1 MLRKH
6 SDIWRPAN
14 IPQLVLSD
22 YRLRA
27 GENGLETVQSIRAKA
42 GVSIPACLMSGD
54 IDSSLATVCQDAG
67 IQFLRKPVQP
77 ARLRGQILQLLKSA

>member
-1 MLRKH
+1 
-6 SDIWRPAN
+6 
-14 IPQLVLSD
+14 
-22 YRLRA
+22 
-27 GENGLETVQSIRAKA
+27 
-42 GVSIPACLMSGD
+42 MSGD